1 MGGKEAVQVE
11 ASIMKRKQLLQAI
24 MLEAGQERKKPEKLY
39 LTKRELITLLSYMK
53 TLRFDRDLSKRKEV
67 NP

>member
-1 MGGKEAVQVE
+1 
-11 ASIMKRKQLLQAI
+11 MKRKQLLQAI